1 MVLFNRN
8 LDTTNSRMIGG
19 PGCTVEMDES
29 CFVRKRKHNRG
40 GAAGVRVGRWVFGL
54 IERRDGREIKPSPLA
69 LARVFV
75 VDTRIADN
83 LEPLIRR

>member
-1 MVLFNRN
+1 MVLFNQD
-8 LDTTNSRMIGG
+8 LDRTNSRMIGG

-29 CFVRKRKHNRG
+29 CFVRKRKHHRG
-40 GAAGVRVGRWVFGL
+40 GAPGVRDGRWVFGM
-54 IERRDGREIKPSPLA
+54 IERRDGRSIEPSALA
-69 LARVFV
+69 LVRVFV